1 MVIIIDIP
9 VIIEGIGMGSD
20 YAHFASFALV
30 TLFSIID
37 PIGNVPLFLAITQQN
52 TFEERKSII
61 RKATLICSFVLM
73 FFLIT
78 GNLILEIFHI
88 TIGAFKIAGGVLV
101 FIISIQMLFA
111 FKPGQKTSPKEEQEA
126 LVKEDVSFFPL
137 AIPLLCG
144 PGAIT
149 TVILLRSNCRTFL
162 HYALILTVIVTISF
176 LTYLILRESQHL
188 MKILGQTGINIL
200 TRLMGL
206 VLSVVAVQFVLD
218 GISSALPDLV
228 KQIPS

>member
-1 MVIIIDIP
+1 MVVWLSTP
-9 VIIEGIGMGSD
+9 NNQKGAGMWSD
-20 YAHFASFALV
+20 YANLASFALV

-37 PIGNVPLFLAITQQN
+37 PMGNVPLFLAITQQN
-52 TFEERKSII
+52 TLDERKAII
-61 RKATLICSFVLM
+61 RKATFTCSFILM

-78 GNLILEIFHI
+78 GNFILEIFHI
-88 TIGAFKIAGGVLV
+88 TIGAFKIAGGVLI
-101 FIISIQMLFA
+101 FIISIQMLFV

-126 LVKEDVSFFPL
+126 LAKEDVSFFPL

-149 TVILLRSNCRTFL
+149 TVILLRSNCHTFM
-162 HYALILTVIVTISF
+162 HYTLILVVIVAVSF
-176 LTYLILRESQHL
+176 LTYGILRESQHL

-218 GISSALPDLV
+218 GIKSALPDLV

>member
-1 MVIIIDIP
+1 MDVPVRELVLVFTSILFIVDPLIVIPSFLAMTQRDPIEMKRTHARRGAWTVAITLSLFAAAGGII
-9 VIIEGIGMGSD
+9 
-20 YAHFASFALV
+20 F
-30 TLFSIID
+30 TLF
-37 PIGNVPLFLAITQQN
+37 G
-52 TFEERKSII
+52 
-61 RKATLICSFVLM
+61 
-73 FFLIT
+73 
-78 GNLILEIFHI
+78 I
-88 TIGAFKIAGGVLV
+88 TIGAFKIAGGVLI
-101 FIISIQMLFA
+101 FIISIQMLFV

-126 LVKEDVSFFPL
+126 LAKEDVSFFPL

-149 TVILLRSNCRTFL
+149 TVILLRSNCHTFM
-162 HYALILTVIVTISF
+162 HYTLILVVIVAVSF
-176 LTYLILRESQHL
+176 LTYGILRESQHL

-218 GISSALPDLV
+218 GIKSALPDLV